1 MHNSCSL
8 NSTDNPYLG
17 KKYCLGAIIIIKW
30 KVFPKFIFEI
40 FLVVEV
46 FSISKGKLLN
56 ITLMKYVLQ
65 LCQ

>member
-1 MHNSCSL
+1 MHNSCSF

-17 KKYCLGAIIIIKW
+17 KKYCQGAIIIIKW

-46 FSISKGKLLN
+46 FSISKGKLFN
-56 ITLMKYVLQ
+56 ITSMKYLH